1 MHRSLAKVLSTLPTR
16 YPRPAPS
23 QREAPCAHTE
33 ERSPR
38 HTLSLPIRLNPPLLC
53 ATELK
58 MCCGWG
64 ETITRTQHFKKGGGG
79 FTETLRR
86 RLVAVASELLGD
98 RGGVGGGLE
107 GSNLG
112 LLGRDLALVERSGLD
127 LPLLLEAVDDVAV
140 RPAELVR
147 DALWTTTS
155 WSAVGKTSS
164 VRSKKAAAALTL
176 MAQYLRPGFR
186 RRTRSAEGTTTFFLR
201 S

>member
-1 MHRSLAKVLSTLPTR
+1 VCSLTPIPNALTCQACEVETKRVDPVCSF
-16 YPRPAPS
+16 PADGS
-23 QREAPCAHTE
+23 LRAQRNAS
-33 ERSPR
+33 RVD
-38 HTLSLPIRLNPPLLC
+38 TLSLVQSAAAPLLG

-155 WSAVGKTSS
+155 WSAVG
-164 VRSKKAAAALTL
+164 
-176 MAQYLRPGFR
+176 
-186 RRTRSAEGTTTFFLR
+186 
-201 S
+201 